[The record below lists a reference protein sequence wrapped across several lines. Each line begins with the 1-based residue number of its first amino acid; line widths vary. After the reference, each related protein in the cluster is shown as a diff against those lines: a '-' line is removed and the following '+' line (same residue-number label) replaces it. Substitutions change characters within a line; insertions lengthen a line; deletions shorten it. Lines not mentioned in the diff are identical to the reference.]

1 MATNPIVQAFRV
13 PIGEFQPPQGK
24 AIQVFIT
31 REWFRALQAV
41 AEQAANGGGGDTVV
55 GDDFAPLENLF
66 SFTSTNDTEGA
77 FDEPA
82 SMVPV
87 LLVPLAEG
95 LQALEAAE
103 GLQLLQAQVAGLQ
116 AQIDELNQRITP

>member
-1 MATNPIVQAFRV
+1 MASSPIVQAFRV
-13 PIGEFQPPQGK
+13 PLAEFTGPNGTPV
-24 AIQVFIT
+24 QVFIT

-41 AEQAANGGGGDTVV
+41 ADQAAGGGGGGTTVA
-55 GDDFAPLENLF
+55 DDFIPLENLF
-66 SFTSTNDTEGA
+66 SFTNNATEGA
-77 FDEPA
+77 SDESA

-87 LLVPLAEG
+87 LVVPLAEG

-103 GLQLLQAQVAGLQ
+103 DLQLLQAQVAGLQ